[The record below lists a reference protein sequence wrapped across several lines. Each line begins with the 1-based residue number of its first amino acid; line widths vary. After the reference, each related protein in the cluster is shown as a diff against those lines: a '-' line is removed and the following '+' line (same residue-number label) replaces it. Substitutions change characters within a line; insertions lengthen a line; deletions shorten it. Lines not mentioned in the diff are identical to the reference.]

1 MNISP
6 KNFVRI
12 YLTLFTLSI
21 YTYRFGEV
29 LDRATVQYL
38 TVSIV
43 NFLTII
49 SIPLFFK
56 NLNLKKLIKDPLL
69 ISYFGYLLMAILS
82 LLVALNKVESLVR
95 INQLFTFLLSLG
107 IFMFFLQRN
116 LIQLKDI
123 LWLSAIT
130 LVIDMSFSLEQYVFM
145 VLNEIPYKYDYI
157 NNLVGLSG
165 NRNILATV
173 ILFRIPLLII
183 LAKELNKNIFYF
195 ISFLIGSTAFF
206 NIILLSS
213 RAAFLSIGVCVI
225 FLVMMSSY
233 RYFYVRKNI
242 LRQNMHIILLFIVPF
257 FIAFQ
262 VSNYVIDTNDDSY
275 FTNRVQTIVGPDDE
289 SKNTR
294 IRYYSQAISHIVK
307 NPLLGGGIGNWKI
320 YSIGYDS
327 KNIQNYIVPYNAHND
342 VLEATAET
350 GILGGVFFLSFFILI
365 FLKLSHFFKKIIDP
379 DNDYQFYSLLFLP
392 YIIYFIDLN
401 LNFPSHRPM
410 NLYLLLLFICI
421 IYLKSPKLIIETK

>member
-1 MNISP
+1 
-6 KNFVRI
+6 
-12 YLTLFTLSI
+12 
-21 YTYRFGEV
+21 
-29 LDRATVQYL
+29 
-38 TVSIV
+38 
-43 NFLTII
+43 
-49 SIPLFFK
+49 
-56 NLNLKKLIKDPLL
+56 
-69 ISYFGYLLMAILS
+69 
-82 LLVALNKVESLVR
+82 
-95 INQLFTFLLSLG
+95 
-107 IFMFFLQRN
+107 
-116 LIQLKDI
+116 
-123 LWLSAIT
+123 
-130 LVIDMSFSLEQYVFM
+130 MSFSLEQYVFM

-350 GILGGVFFLSFFILI
+350 GILGGGYFSFPFL
-365 FLKLSHFFKKIIDP
+365 
-379 DNDYQFYSLLFLP
+379 Y
-392 YIIYFIDLN
+392 
-401 LNFPSHRPM
+401 
-410 NLYLLLLFICI
+410 
-421 IYLKSPKLIIETK
+421 